1 MSLNIAG
8 FIKSLL
14 PSLSRSD
21 LETDLGISMD
31 SIDTVVS
38 TYENLK
44 EVQKVSKFNSK
55 VVNKLLDE
63 FYQEYQKSKPHLK
76 LGNGQHLGDDI
87 VTLFNNVRLNGVTI
101 RKEVEDLANEVIVTQ
116 AMTAYK
122 SNIVRAV
129 GHYYFLTRFAL
140 DLANFVY
147 LEEMIYAKADLPSDA
162 KLNKK
167 QIAFIQNNVWIF
179 ARLLSVY
186 GSEQKHFQDQLEK
199 LGEIS
204 IPKEEVEEAVASYS
218 QDKVDLF
225 NNLPNNF
232 VGSPIYT
239 IRLVFAEWEAN
250 RYKQLKDKK
259 KLLELRFLHLR
270 MLKEQGQSDA
280 NMEKELVHL
289 QRRITDIDYTVSKM
303 EASVE

>member
-55 VVNKLLDE
+55 VVTKLLDE

-76 LGNGQHLGDDI
+76 LGNGQRLGDDI

-140 DLANFVY
+140 DLANFIY